1 MLIPTT
7 CHKGVRTN
15 VAALWNY
22 VYWVISGT
30 IDVYLW
36 SSKDET
42 IPPTGRRPVAALHQ
56 DVPAHDLCPHA
67 AWYSRN
73 GTSVVWIVCL
83 CVSIHVSAPRARR
96 YVWFWASGG
105 AKFPKVGDSLP
116 RTPVEN
122 LMPLALS
129 SSEKSETIQNYKH
142 TNKKQTDKQV
152 RRWGLT
158 YIHTCRP
165 TSTHRTIFHEWRI
178 SSVTFVV
185 CLPLWNYTSRC
196 LANSSDFGLLGEQ
209 SSAKREIPCPGLPW
223 TTVQYLTPLA
233 LSSLEKSVTVQTKK
247 QTVTDISTPCV

>member
-83 CVSIHVSAPRARR
+83 CMSIHVSAPRARR
-96 YVWFWASGG
+96 YVWFCASGG

-129 SSEKSETIQNYKH
+129 LSEKSETIQNYKQKNKQ
-142 TNKKQTDKQV
+142 TNKYVGGD
-152 RRWGLT
+152 WP
-158 YIHTCRP
+158 I
-165 TSTHRTIFHEWRI
+165 STHADLRPHTAPYSTNGASLAWHLWCAFPYETIRRGAWPIRQI
-178 SSVTFVV
+178 
-185 CLPLWNYTSRC
+185 
-196 LANSSDFGLLGEQ
+196 LGF
-209 SSAKREIPCPGLPW
+209 
-223 TTVQYLTPLA
+223 
-233 LSSLEKSVTVQTKK
+233 
-247 QTVTDISTPCV
+247 